1 MNAIFSTRICIT
13 SNYLFAKLQF
23 FLQLVALFIENLA
36 FCYYFSS
43 FLINLLH
50 IYALFINKS
59 PQNDKFKEKNKEK
72 QKIVRKEKEKA
83 KNIWSIPLYLLL
95 LHVI

>member
-1 MNAIFSTRICIT
+1 MHTT
-13 SNYLFAKLQF
+13 NYLFAKIQI
-23 FLQLVALFIENLA
+23 FLQLVALFIRNLA
-36 FCYYFSS
+36 FCYYFSL

>member
-1 MNAIFSTRICIT
+1 MHALFSIKVCIT
-13 SNYLFAKLQF
+13 TNYLFAKIQI
-23 FLQLVALFIENLA
+23 FLQLVALFIRNLA

-43 FLINLLH
+43 LLINLLH

-72 QKIVRKEKEKA
+72 EKIVRKEKEKA

>member
-1 MNAIFSTRICIT
+1 MHTT
-13 SNYLFAKLQF
+13 NYLFAKIQI
-23 FLQLVALFIENLA
+23 FLQLVALFIRNLA
-36 FCYYFSS
+36 FCYCFST
-43 FLINLLH
+43 FLIKLLH
-50 IYALFINKS
+50 IYALFINKP

>member
-1 MNAIFSTRICIT
+1 MHTT
-13 SNYLFAKLQF
+13 NYLFAKIQI
-23 FLQLVALFIENLA
+23 FLQLVALFIRNLA

-72 QKIVRKEKEKA
+72 QK
-83 KNIWSIPLYLLL
+83 
-95 LHVI
+95 

>member
-1 MNAIFSTRICIT
+1 MHTT
-13 SNYLFAKLQF
+13 NYLFAKIQI
-23 FLQLVALFIENLA
+23 FLQLVALFIRNLA

-59 PQNDKFKEKNKEK
+59 RKTTNSKKKIRKNKK
-72 QKIVRKEKEKA
+72 
-83 KNIWSIPLYLLL
+83 
-95 LHVI
+95 